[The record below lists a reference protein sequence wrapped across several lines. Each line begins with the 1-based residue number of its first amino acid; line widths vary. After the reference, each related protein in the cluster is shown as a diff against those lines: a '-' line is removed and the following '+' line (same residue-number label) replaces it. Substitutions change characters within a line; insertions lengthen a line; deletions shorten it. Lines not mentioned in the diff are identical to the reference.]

1 MHVAV
6 QAQKEVHGWCG
17 YGVLLASSCRV
28 SFRRIPPKTS
38 CFIEL
43 GPKVVEVSLET
54 KGSGVPWNNWGYM
67 HYTQTRHVTLI
78 MTSRHVVRRTSILT
92 TVMIGYIKSSICNGW
107 IDLFE
112 LQSEFPSKFSQFS
125 GQMLT
130 KTISFSVV
138 FPFDPLPK
146 RWTPRPRTWVWWRMG
161 LSRPWGQRR
170 PRRLSFGH
178 PTSMVT
184 SGCHFTAGLWD
195 PYMCFP
201 KDTVVFSC
209 VVKLFLVY
217 TYIIYNIHCYIYNA
231 HPIFFHI
238 PKAFRGCN
246 TQEIRKERNK
256 MGQWSFATVVESCPG
271 SFEANVH
278 HAQGRGR
285 PPWRSGATI
294 GRMFFGDLMVER
306 VLDLYID
313 IITIWTSE
321 HRCSVPSWNQTWLA
335 GKSSVCRGYAHL

>member
-78 MTSRHVVRRTSILT
+78 MTSLHVVRRTSILT

-217 TYIIYNIHCYIYNA
+217 TYIIYNIHCYI
-231 HPIFFHI
+231 
-238 PKAFRGCN
+238 
-246 TQEIRKERNK
+246 
-256 MGQWSFATVVESCPG
+256 
-271 SFEANVH
+271 
-278 HAQGRGR
+278 
-285 PPWRSGATI
+285 
-294 GRMFFGDLMVER
+294 
-306 VLDLYID
+306 
-313 IITIWTSE
+313 
-321 HRCSVPSWNQTWLA
+321 
-335 GKSSVCRGYAHL
+335 

>member
-1 MHVAV
+1 M
-6 QAQKEVHGWCG
+6 
-17 YGVLLASSCRV
+17 
-28 SFRRIPPKTS
+28 
-38 CFIEL
+38 
-43 GPKVVEVSLET
+43 
-54 KGSGVPWNNWGYM
+54 
-67 HYTQTRHVTLI
+67 
-78 MTSRHVVRRTSILT
+78 
-92 TVMIGYIKSSICNGW
+92 
-107 IDLFE
+107 
-112 LQSEFPSKFSQFS
+112 
-125 GQMLT
+125 
-130 KTISFSVV
+130 V

-146 RWTPRPRTWVWWRMG
+146 RWTSRPRTWVWWRMG

-184 SGCHFTAGLWD
+184 SGCYGLVDVGWRKWG
-195 PYMCFP
+195 PIHVFP
-201 KDTVVFSC
+201 KGHRRFQLCGQVVSC
-209 VVKLFLVY
+209 I
-217 TYIIYNIHCYIYNA
+217 YIIYNIHCYIYIYNA

-294 GRMFFGDLMVER
+294 GIGCFWGTWWWRGFW
-306 VLDLYID
+306 IS
-313 IITIWTSE
+313 TST
-321 HRCSVPSWNQTWLA
+321 SWPSEPPNTDAPYPL
-335 GKSSVCRGYAHL
+335 GIKHG